1 MTVIVNGRTA
11 VHQKSNGKLHTTDVC
26 LTPPYAIPIPFSNVA
41 QSQHVQKAA
50 RNVFINGNPM
60 AHKKS
65 IFYKS
70 SGDEGGLM
78 MGISSASIGGKAEF
92 LQGSP
97 NVFCEGFAAV
107 RQLDK
112 MVSNN
117 RNTAPEPLM
126 QPGAGVPAS
135 VQAKLDKLNQQQQT
149 NYVLDTESLGD
160 AHLGRTNNEIIL
172 HNNQIIESTV
182 VNRQGDLLT

>member
-26 LTPPYAIPIPFSNVA
+26 LTPPYAIPVPFSNVA
-41 QSQHVQKAA
+41 QSKHLQKGA
-50 RNVFINGNPM
+50 RTVFINGNPI

-78 MGISSASIGGKAEF
+78 LGIRSASIGAKAEF

-97 NVFCEGFAAV
+97 NVFCEGFAVV

-117 RNTAPEPLM
+117 RNTAPQHLM
-126 QPGAGVPAS
+126 QPGAGVPAGI
-135 VQAKLDKLNQQQQT
+135 QNKMDKLSKQQQT
-149 NYVLDTESLGD
+149 NYVYDTEALGD
-160 AHLGRTNNEIIL
+160 ETIGHSNTQIYM
-172 HNNQIIESTV
+172 HNMQMTESSEC
-182 VNRQGDLLT
+182 NRRGDIVA